1 MLGHLDYI
9 DADNYFELGNT
20 PMTKEQLEKRQQFI
34 QMIADGY
41 QIGYIRVAAMDFNV
55 THGGTQLQQ
64 TLYVNISITGVAFYL
79 KLRMIDDTKTLNAI
93 LNYSSCTAAK
103 QQANRWIKERVE
115 MAKDLNS
122 EK

>member
-9 DADNYFELGNT
+9 EQDKYFELGNA
-20 PMTKEQLEKRQQFI
+20 PLPKVLHEKRGQFI
-34 QMIADGY
+34 QMMADGY

-64 TLYVNISITGVAFYL
+64 TLYVNISITGVCFYL

-103 QQANRWIKERVE
+103 QQANRWVKERVM
-115 MAKDLNS
+115 MAKDLIS

>member
-9 DADNYFELGNT
+9 DQDKYFELGNT
-20 PMTKEQLEKRQQFI
+20 PLSKDLHEKRLQFI
-34 QMIADGY
+34 QMMSDLY

-64 TLYVNISITGVAFYL
+64 ILYVNISITGICFYL

-93 LNYSSCTAAK
+93 LNYSSSTAAK
-103 QQANRWIKERVE
+103 QQANRWIKERVD
-115 MAKDLNS
+115 MAKDLIS
-122 EK
+122 

>member
-9 DADNYFELGNT
+9 DQDKYFELGNT
-20 PMTKEQLEKRQQFI
+20 PMSKDQLEKRQQFI
-34 QMIADGY
+34 DMIADGY

-64 TLYVNISITGVAFYL
+64 ALFVNISITGVSFYL

-93 LNYSSCTAAK
+93 LNYSSSTPAK
-103 QQANRWIKERVE
+103 QQANRWIKERV
-115 MAKDLNS
+115 MIAKELNS
-122 EK
+122 

>member
-9 DADNYFELGNT
+9 EQDKYFELGNAAL
-20 PMTKEQLEKRQQFI
+20 TKEQLEKRLQFI

-41 QIGYIRVAAMDFNV
+41 QIGYIRVSAMDFNV

-64 TLYVNISITGVAFYL
+64 TLFVNVSITGVAFYL

-115 MAKDLNS
+115 LAKDLNS